1 MQQLYKVQHI
11 CQYLQRKNGLKCEGC
26 KNYFKKKSLS
36 KMLAVVSKSP
46 FMFDRSGFFGA
57 AGAAYIER

>member
-1 MQQLYKVQHI
+1 M
-11 CQYLQRKNGLKCEGC
+11 QRKNGLKCEGC
-26 KNYFKKKSLS
+26 KNYFEKSIS